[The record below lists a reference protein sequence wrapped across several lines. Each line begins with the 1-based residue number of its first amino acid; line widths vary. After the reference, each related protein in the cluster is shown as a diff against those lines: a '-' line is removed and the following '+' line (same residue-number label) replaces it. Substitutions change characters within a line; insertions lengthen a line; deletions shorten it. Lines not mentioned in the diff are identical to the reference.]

1 MKSDKLVLKSLTLLT
16 FLYLFL
22 VPFGVIKN
30 KFDATDVVIIIVILL
45 FNSGLIERLEK
56 LEFRDGSLSI
66 EINEIKKQ
74 QETQKD
80 RISANTDVIKRL
92 TIPKMAVVDNE
103 KGKKEFY
110 QDLVTKSE
118 LEHLQKLASPSAYQT
133 TQSLQTIKQELRRL
147 RTLGFIETLTNK
159 EIAEIQDPRTVRD
172 YVRLSER
179 GTEFLKLI
187 ADVDN
192 NDSKSP
198 QPISTQKV

>member
-16 FLYLFL
+16 FLYLLL

-159 EIAEIQDPRTVRD
+159 EIAEIQDPMTVRD

-187 ADVDN
+187 EEDV
-192 NDSKSP
+192 
-198 QPISTQKV
+198 

>member
-16 FLYLFL
+16 FMYLFL
-22 VPFGVIKN
+22 VPFGLIKN

-179 GTEFLKLI
+179 GTEFLGSCVLS
-187 ADVDN
+187 VLN
-192 NDSKSP
+192 Y
-198 QPISTQKV
+198 